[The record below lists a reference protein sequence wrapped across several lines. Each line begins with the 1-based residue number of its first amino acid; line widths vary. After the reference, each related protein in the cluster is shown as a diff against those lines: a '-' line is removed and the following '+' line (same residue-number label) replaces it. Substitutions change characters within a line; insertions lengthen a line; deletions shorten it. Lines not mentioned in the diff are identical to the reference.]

1 MFLVFLMDVTR
12 PSGNAWPMPSSR
24 LLIGR
29 RSMRFAYYTLT
40 TTVAGRRHIFTD
52 PASVKCVVDALRQS
66 DQELRTQT
74 LAWVVMPD
82 HVHWLV
88 QLRNDN
94 LSRCMQRFKSRS
106 ARAFN
111 LLHDTCGA
119 SVWQRG
125 YYDHCIR
132 GDHALQAHA
141 QYLMENPVRAGLVTT
156 PEAYPHQWNRWLH
169 QANGS
174 ADKNGTPKGAVD
186 S

>member
-1 MFLVFLMDVTR
+1 MEAASQ
-12 PSGNAWPMPSSR
+12 PGNASHMPSSR

-29 RSMRFAYYTLT
+29 RSMRFAYYSLT
-40 TTVAGRRHIFTD
+40 TTVAGRRRIFTD
-52 PASVKCVVDALRQS
+52 PASVKCVIDALRQS
-66 DQELRTQT
+66 DQELRSHT

-82 HVHWLV
+82 HVHWLM

-111 LLHDTCGA
+111 QLHDCYGS

-132 GDHALQAHA
+132 SQDALETHAR
-141 QYLMENPVRAGLVTT
+141 YLIENPVRAGLVAT
-156 PEAYPHQWNRWLH
+156 PEDYPHHWNRWLH
-169 QANGS
+169 QATETTN
-174 ADKNGTPKGAVD
+174 KNGIPKDAV
-186 S
+186 SG

>member
-1 MFLVFLMDVTR
+1 MEAASR
-12 PSGNAWPMPSSR
+12 SGNAGRMPSPR

-40 TTVAGRRHIFTD
+40 TTVANRRRIFTD
-52 PASVKCVVDALRQS
+52 EASVKCVVDALRQS
-66 DQELRTQT
+66 DRELRSHT

-82 HVHWLV
+82 HVHWLM

-111 LLHDTCGA
+111 LLHDSQGA
-119 SVWQRG
+119 TVWQRG

-132 GDHALQAHA
+132 SQEALQTHA
-141 QYLMENPVRAGLVTT
+141 QYLVENPVRAGLVDT
-156 PEAYPHQWNRWLH
+156 PEDYPHQWNRWL
-169 QANGS
+169 QEAAASTN
-174 ADKNGTPKGAVD
+174 KNGTPKDAVPD
-186 S
+186 